1 MEIIESLNNNK
12 IKELAKLKNKKYR
25 DDLSL
30 FLIEGEHLIEEAYK
44 TNQLVE
50 IIALPSYTTSM
61 DVPITYVKDMVLKKI
76 SDLEQN
82 IKCIGV
88 CKKFKPLSYGKR
100 LILLD
105 NIQDPGNLGTI
116 IRSAVSFNIDTVI
129 VSDNSCDI
137 YNPKA
142 IRATEGMIFH
152 LDTMVCDL
160 ADLINGLKA
169 NGYKIY
175 GTDVINGINVCD
187 IPKTDKIAFVIGNE
201 GQGVSNDIKS
211 RVDQNI
217 YIPINKKCESLNAS
231 VAASIIM
238 YEISKVDYE

>member
-25 DDLSL
+25 DDLGL
-30 FLIEGEHLIEEAYK
+30 FLVEGDHLIEEAYN

-50 IIALPSYTTSM
+50 IIAIPSYTTNM
-61 DVPITYVKDMVLKKI
+61 DIKITYVKDVVLKKL

-88 CKKFKPLSYGKR
+88 VKKFKPLSYGKR
-100 LILLD
+100 LIILD

-129 VSDNSCDI
+129 VSNNSCDI

-142 IRATEGMIFH
+142 IRATEGMLFH

-160 ADLINGLKA
+160 NILIDELLS
-169 NGYKIY
+169 NGYLVY
-175 GTDVINGINVCD
+175 GTDVVNGIKATD
-187 IPKTDKIAFVIGNE
+187 IPKESKIAFIIGNE
-201 GQGVSNDIKS
+201 GNGISNEIRNKIDK
-211 RVDQNI
+211 NI
-217 YIPINKKCESLNAS
+217 YIPINKRCESLNAS

>member
-25 DDLSL
+25 DETDLY
-30 FLIEGEHLIEEAYK
+30 LIEGEHLIDEAYK

-50 IIALPSYTTSM
+50 VYAIPSYTTNM
-61 DVPITYVKDMVLKKI
+61 DVKITYVKDTVLKKL

-82 IKCIGV
+82 SKCIGV
-88 CKKFKPLSYGKR
+88 VKKFKPLSYGNR

-116 IRSAVSFNIDTVI
+116 IRSAASFNIDTVI
-129 VSDNSCDI
+129 VSNNSCDI
-137 YNPKA
+137 YNPKT
-142 IRATEGMIFH
+142 IRATEGMLFH
-152 LDTMVCDL
+152 VDTIETDL
-160 ADLINGLKA
+160 SLFVDNIKN
-169 NGYKIY
+169 NGYKVY
-175 GTDVINGINVCD
+175 GTDVINGINVST
-187 IPKTDKIAFVIGNE
+187 IEKENKIAFIIGNE
-201 GQGVSNDIKS
+201 GKGISEEIKNKLE
-211 RVDQNI
+211 DFI